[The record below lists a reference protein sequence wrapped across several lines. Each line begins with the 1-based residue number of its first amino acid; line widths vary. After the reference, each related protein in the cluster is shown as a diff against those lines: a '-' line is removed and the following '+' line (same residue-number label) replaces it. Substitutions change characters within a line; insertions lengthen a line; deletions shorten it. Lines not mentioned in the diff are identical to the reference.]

1 MQNVNQIVD
10 SSLHKAA
17 YIIESTESVKKR
29 IHYQAH
35 HHHIDEEFE
44 FLALKTSLC
53 FLLETTNQKFKDLLT
68 LQAL

>member
-1 MQNVNQIVD
+1 MQNVNQMVD

-17 YIIESTESVKKR
+17 YIIESIERVIKL

-44 FLALKTSLC
+44 YLALKASLC
-53 FLLETTNQKFKDLLT
+53 FLLETTNQKFKDPFT